1 MSTGTCEK
9 LIALVSKQFNIHK
22 RHINLETHIYKDLD
36 ADQLDTFN
44 LAIRIEES
52 FNIYIPKEK
61 YITLEGRIQQLVEL
75 IEYLLVEQKRS
86 NHSST

>member
-9 LIALVSKQFNIHK
+9 LIALVSKQFKIHK
-22 RHINLETHIYKDLD
+22 RHINSETHINDDLD
-36 ADQLDTFN
+36 ADQLDIFN

-61 YITLEGRIQQLVEL
+61 YATLEGRIQTLVEL
-75 IEYLLVEQKRS
+75 IECLLIDQKRR